1 MARNTDVSFVN
12 AMKIVD
18 DLVKEIIVS
27 CPLGSKLTIHSR
39 MMWLASSL
47 ILYQFFT

>member
-18 DLVKEIIVS
+18 DLVKES
-27 CPLGSKLTIHSR
+27 CPLGSRLTIHSR
-39 MMWLASSL
+39 MMWLASKLSSSSL
-47 ILYQFFT
+47 E